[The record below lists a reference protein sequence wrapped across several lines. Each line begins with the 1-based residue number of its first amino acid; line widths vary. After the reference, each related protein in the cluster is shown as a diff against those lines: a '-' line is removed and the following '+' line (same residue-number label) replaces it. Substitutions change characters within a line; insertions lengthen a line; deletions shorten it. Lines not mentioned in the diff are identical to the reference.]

1 MKLGLPPSRSLRTAS
16 PVDLRT
22 PTLKN
27 ALPFSSSGS
36 TCPSNK
42 IQQKLWFT
50 GRSWQKKGYLELLSV
65 VSELAPSRELLQLG
79 MHSSL
84 PPCSLK
90 WWACHSLSFY
100 WNYRTSKETEA
111 CFFKLSFA
119 EARLHRRDA
128 LTGNTLCLSRQPIFH
143 GAHLHTIYYWT
154 LLEHKAIS
162 LCNENSSYK
171 GIYASVMGFFP
182 QHFYISLPASPF
194 HTSCSR
200 TTRWPWCLQ
209 CWMW

>member
-1 MKLGLPPSRSLRTAS
+1 MQPQNCIP
-16 PVDLRT
+16 
-22 PTLKN
+22 
-27 ALPFSSSGS
+27 SGS
-36 TCPSNK
+36 QNTSPEKCTSIQFFRLHLSQQQDSTEAMIHWEVVAEKRLFRAAFCSQWTGTTQGIAAAGNAQLPSTM
-42 IQQKLWFT
+42 LP
-50 GRSWQKKGYLELLSV
+50 E
-65 VSELAPSRELLQLG
+65 
-79 MHSSL
+79 MMSL
-84 PPCSLK
+84 PQ
-90 WWACHSLSFY
+90 SFY

-143 GAHLHTIYYWT
+143 GAHLHAIYYWT